1 MFYIGFKGPNEGERQ
16 NFCNM
21 LMDEMILDIVTG
33 ETTELDVYKRQN
45 TYRKRGRNTTTPF
58 SCPVFAKGNIVSSQ
72 TVCRHDKKS
81 KMCIRDRA
89 AVLRKSFPARKAAR
103 MPVRMRCV

>member
-33 ETTELDVYKRQN
+33 ETTELYKQLYNDGLINGGIIGETMPGRDYLCSMISGESRDPDQVYAAYPATEFERV
-45 TYRKRGRNTTTPF
+45 RRAG
-58 SCPVFAKGNIVSSQ
+58 GNQSE
-72 TVCRHDKKS
+72 D
-81 KMCIRDRA
+81 
-89 AVLRKSFPARKAAR
+89 L
-103 MPVRMRCV
+103 